1 MPVEPANQS
10 RLRTLKIVFIGIAL
24 ASVAGSASAAERKA
38 DHAAVWGPMFVSQVS
53 KCWAKPVDGDATV
66 QTAFKISLTRDG
78 MLAEQ
83 PVVEKP
89 ATSDYDRAYQASAV
103 RALNACQPYKLPIE
117 YYDEWKLFAPVFS
130 EKNRKAK
137 DDLFYRL
144 PSICKG
150 C

>member
-1 MPVEPANQS
+1 
-10 RLRTLKIVFIGIAL
+10 
-24 ASVAGSASAAERKA
+24 
-38 DHAAVWGPMFVSQVS
+38 
-53 KCWAKPVDGDATV
+53 
-66 QTAFKISLTRDG
+66 

-130 EKNRKAK
+130 ERNRKAK